1 MATAS
6 SVTSVGTYLA
16 NGSFD
21 EVTYSPSN
29 LTDSKN
35 LFTNSQDFSAQG
47 YWTPGGSSYS
57 PVATYDVAPVTGINV
72 TFSSP
77 FEEDVTSLILGSG
90 SGPLGTPVAVELLLP
105 DEVITVTVA
114 VYVTPFVRP
123 ENFAV

>member
-57 PVATYDVAPVTGINV
+57 PVATNAVAPDG
-72 TFSSP
+72 
-77 FEEDVTSLILGSG
+77 SLTASLFTALG
-90 SGPLGTPVAVELLLP
+90 LYQT
-105 DEVITVTVA
+105 
-114 VYVTPFVRP
+114 
-123 ENFAV
+123 